1 MGRPAGEGDC
11 QDRAQERLDGRAPAL
26 ALSDPQICVGHRRLN
41 MNWNWVRENVF
52 TPSRMVPLTAQ
63 LLTAGVG
70 IVTTWLAT
78 KGWLDLDP
86 AQVVGFVA
94 PVVLGAEA
102 SIFKWQQGYQEYEK
116 RADDRAGIVEEF

>member
-1 MGRPAGEGDC
+1 
-11 QDRAQERLDGRAPAL
+11 
-26 ALSDPQICVGHRRLN
+26 
-41 MNWNWVRENVF
+41 MNWDWIRANVF

-116 RADDRAGIVEEF
+116 RADDRAGIVEEFDVHPDDLIPDVEDLDSEKAKHAEELALEE